1 MEMNLRLKF
10 VKHRKNTFVTLEIV
24 KGVFSHFKN
33 RCFKKLVT
41 LKEKKNR
48 TSKLNVH
55 LIKIHISKNINRQ
68 KQIGYKFP

>member
-41 LKEKKNR
+41 LKEKKIEHPN
-48 TSKLNVH
+48 
-55 LIKIHISKNINRQ
+55 
-68 KQIGYKFP
+68 